1 MLPPKSDPDYEERLE
16 LLSNI
21 QDKWDPRTE
30 CSRLIPK
37 STRYD
42 SSISTWPLPVLRGIS
57 ALASDMPGDDAWNE
71 VYDLLEEGQKKR
83 MKDKPN
89 NTGLIARDND
99 SLVSQSGN
107 FTSSVG
113 ITTANKESPQYKQG
127 GITAS
132 EHDNGIDSLPPSI
145 LPDDTEA
152 VRFQKWNRWI
162 QHYWNVDD
170 CKDLIPDDMFE
181 RAPNRKPKRG
191 GRLENFRGS
200 YKGELLEQLY
210 KLARITGS
218 LQRDE
223 AWAKIR
229 DKWNARSA
237 GKNGNKAM
245 TVGDVK
251 FAIEFFR
258 SQGASIREP
267 SAAAE
272 GAIANAAPQSDE
284 THSRDKLEGEAS
296 KRDKENGDVRGAV
309 QEEQHVEERR

>member
-1 MLPPKSDPDYEERLE
+1 M
-16 LLSNI
+16 
-21 QDKWDPRTE
+21 
-30 CSRLIPK
+30 
-37 STRYD
+37 
-42 SSISTWPLPVLRGIS
+42 
-57 ALASDMPGDDAWNE
+57 
-71 VYDLLEEGQKKR
+71 
-83 MKDKPN
+83 
-89 NTGLIARDND
+89 IARDND

-132 EHDNGIDSLPPSI
+132 EHDNETDSLPPSI

-229 DKWNARSA
+229 EKWNARSA

-284 THSRDKLEGEAS
+284 THSRAKLEGEAS
-296 KRDKENGDVRGAV
+296 KRDKEHGDVRGAV

>member
-1 MLPPKSDPDYEERLE
+1 M
-16 LLSNI
+16 
-21 QDKWDPRTE
+21 
-30 CSRLIPK
+30 
-37 STRYD
+37 
-42 SSISTWPLPVLRGIS
+42 
-57 ALASDMPGDDAWNE
+57 
-71 VYDLLEEGQKKR
+71 
-83 MKDKPN
+83 
-89 NTGLIARDND
+89 
-99 SLVSQSGN
+99 
-107 FTSSVG
+107 
-113 ITTANKESPQYKQG
+113 
-127 GITAS
+127 
-132 EHDNGIDSLPPSI
+132 
-145 LPDDTEA
+145 
-152 VRFQKWNRWI
+152 
-162 QHYWNVDD
+162 DD